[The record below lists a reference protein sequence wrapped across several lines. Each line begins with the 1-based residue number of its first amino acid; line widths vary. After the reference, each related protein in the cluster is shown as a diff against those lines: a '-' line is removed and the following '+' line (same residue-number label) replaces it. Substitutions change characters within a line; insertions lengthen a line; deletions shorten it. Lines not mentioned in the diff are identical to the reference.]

1 MKVNNL
7 KDLKDL
13 IKKALANLE
22 AGPELGD
29 EKLFLATVA
38 FLSILGLTLLITG
51 LAAVEGC
58 E

>member
-1 MKVNNL
+1 MNNL